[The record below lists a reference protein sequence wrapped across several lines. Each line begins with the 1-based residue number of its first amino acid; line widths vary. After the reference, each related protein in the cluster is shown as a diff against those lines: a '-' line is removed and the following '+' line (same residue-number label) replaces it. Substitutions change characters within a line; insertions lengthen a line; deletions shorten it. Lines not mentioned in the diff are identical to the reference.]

1 MIAAMGGSVVAAP
14 VADPIEPMRLDGLPD
29 LKMVSVP
36 WQALSFDFGNPKQ
49 SLASR
54 RTVDVPL
61 KISSEEVTHQAIHR
75 LTCCLPVYSQP
86 VVCASRSVSM
96 Q

>member
-1 MIAAMGGSVVAAP
+1 MDGSVVAAP

-49 SLASR
+49 SLAGH
-54 RTVDVPL
+54 RTVNVPL
-61 KISSEEVTHQAIHR
+61 ISSEEVTRRAIHQ
-75 LTCCLPVYSQP
+75 LPCGLPVYSEHI
-86 VVCASRSVSM
+86 VCASRSVSM